1 MWTTKP
7 LSNIFS
13 DLSQSKYVFMS
24 TINYSLANY
33 IKKLLPLI
41 LFHFIV
47 VSVAAQSRSDTSV
60 RVQIRVLNQKMED
73 AFNAND
79 MQKVAAFYS
88 DDAEIVYDNGYT
100 VKGRANLD
108 NYWASLKDKG
118 RGWTLSVVEVGGHG
132 DIVFQLGKSDLK
144 HMDGAK
150 EANSV
155 TNFIVLWKK
164 QSDGSYKIFR
174 DYLTKTGFVK

>member
-1 MWTTKP
+1 
-7 LSNIFS
+7 
-13 DLSQSKYVFMS
+13 MS
-24 TINYSLANY
+24 STNYFLANY
-33 IKKLLPLI
+33 IKKLLPVI

-47 VSVAAQSRSDTSV
+47 PGVAAQSKSDTSV
-60 RVQIRVLNQKMED
+60 RVQIRLLNQQMED

-79 MQKVAAFYS
+79 MRKVAAFYC

-100 VKGRANLD
+100 VKGRTNLD
-108 NYWASLKDKG
+108 DYWASLKDKG
-118 RGWTLSVVEVGGHG
+118 RGWKLTVVEVGGHG
-132 DIVFQLGKSDLK
+132 DILFQLGKSDLK

-150 EANSV
+150 ETNSI

-164 QSDGSYKIFR
+164 QPDGSYKIFR

>member
-1 MWTTKP
+1 MNNKND
-7 LSNIFS
+7 LFS
-13 DLSQSKYVFMS
+13 S
-24 TINYSLANY
+24 Y
-33 IKKLLPLI
+33 IKKVRSVI

-47 VSVAAQSRSDTSV
+47 LGVTAQSKNDTSV
-60 RVQIRVLNQKMED
+60 RATIRLLNQQMED

-100 VKGRANLD
+100 VKGRTNLD
-108 NYWASLKDKG
+108 NYWGSLKDKG
-118 RGWTLSVVEVGGHG
+118 RGWKLTVVEVGGDG
-132 DIVFQLGKSDLK
+132 EIIFQLGKSDLK
-144 HMDGAK
+144 HMNGTK
-150 EANSV
+150 ETSSV

-174 DYLTKTGFVK
+174 DYLTKTSYVK